1 MGKTPISP
9 TFKAVRPGLFGGG
22 HGGPGGGGPAA
33 SRRYSCSSSLDN
45 HNDVFTF
52 SRTQTASYC
61 DVNSPSSYPSSLRG
75 SPAPYSG
82 SDSISPPTPPMS
94 PAAIGSGGHM
104 GSPLRVSARR
114 MLPETPKQRELPS
127 RSVHQLIFFC
137 FLFCEKSLICLEG
150 KSMTPSRGNTILFR
164 SSQQL
169 PRLRLG
175 PSKGFLS

>member
-1 MGKTPISP
+1 MCRSPLRHSFQRSLSSGLSLGKTPISP

-22 HGGPGGGGPAA
+22 HGGPGGGGGGPAA

-94 PAAIGSGGHM
+94 PAAIGSGGHVPM

-127 RSVHQLIFFC
+127 RSDH
-137 FLFCEKSLICLEG
+137 
-150 KSMTPSRGNTILFR
+150 
-164 SSQQL
+164 
-169 PRLRLG
+169 
-175 PSKGFLS
+175 

>member
-1 MGKTPISP
+1 MGEKRLKTKIVVSFHTWFCRSPLRHSFQRSLSSGLSLGKTPISP

-22 HGGPGGGGPAA
+22 HGPGGGS

-94 PAAIGSGGHM
+94 PAAIGSGGHVPM

-127 RSVHQLIFFC
+127 RSDH
-137 FLFCEKSLICLEG
+137 
-150 KSMTPSRGNTILFR
+150 
-164 SSQQL
+164 
-169 PRLRLG
+169 
-175 PSKGFLS
+175 